1 MKGKISRDIFFYMMI
16 ISILPIFLIY
26 LLNATLLDSYSLNKK
41 KEELHKISKILTEGD
56 GNIDIPRLKRESNV
70 EVYFLNIEDRYQY
83 RIDEDVRGILDDLDW
98 NNVEI
103 GVNFQKVYQKEQ
115 GINLLVNITKITNQM
130 FLVITTPISSVENS
144 VKISREFY
152 YYSFFLV
159 AFLSL
164 LVSYLFS
171 NKVSKPIISLEKN
184 AKDIAQLNFDEKL
197 DIKTGNELES
207 LGTSINTMSEKLE
220 NAIDNLKHANT
231 QLEIDLENE
240 RRLEVMRRSFIS
252 SVNHELKTPLA
263 IMRVYAEGL
272 LEGVAS
278 GEEVEEYCT
287 TIVEEVENMEKIVK
301 ELLYFSEIEAGY
313 KKAEMGTF
321 RIDTLAKKI
330 LEKYS
335 HDFKEKNVQVDFL
348 ISDISV
354 DGDIKLI
361 ERVMENFFS
370 NAVNY
375 VPENG
380 KIKIGGVSDGDSIK
394 ITVFNSGEKIPE
406 DKINEIW
413 KPFFKL
419 DQART
424 RKYGGTGLG
433 LSIVKKILDIHDSS
447 YGVRNLIDGVEFFF
461 TLKNSR

>member
-41 KEELHKISKILTEGD
+41 KEELKKISIILTEGD
-56 GNIDIPRLKRESNV
+56 GNLNIPRLKRESNV
-70 EVYFLNIEDRYQY
+70 EVYFLNMEDRYQY
-83 RIDEDVRGILDDLDW
+83 RIDDDIRGILDDFDW
-98 NNVEI
+98 DNVEI
-103 GVNFQKVYQKEQ
+103 GANFQKVYKKEQ
-115 GINLLVNITKITNQM
+115 GINLLVNMTKITNQM

-164 LVSYLFS
+164 LVSYIFS

-184 AKDIAQLNFDEKL
+184 AKDIALLNFDEKVE
-197 DIKTGNELES
+197 IKTGNELES

-220 NAIDNLKHANT
+220 TAIENLKNANA

-240 RRLEVMRRSFIS
+240 KKLEVMRRSFIS

-278 GEEVEEYCT
+278 DEEIEEYCT

-313 KKAEMGTF
+313 KKAEMKSF
-321 RIDTLAKKI
+321 RIDILTKKI

-335 HDFKEKNVQVDFL
+335 HDFKEKNLQLNFL
-348 ISDISV
+348 MGDLKV
-354 DGDIKLI
+354 NGDIKLI
-361 ERVMENFFS
+361 ERVLENLCS
-370 NAVNY
+370 NAMNY
-375 VPENG
+375 VLENG
-380 KIKIGGVSDGDSIK
+380 EIKIEGVPDGDSIK
-394 ITVFNSGEKIPE
+394 IKILNSGDKIPE
-406 DKINEIW
+406 DKINDIW

-433 LSIVKKILDIHDSS
+433 LSIVKKILDIHGSN
-447 YGVRNLIDGVEFFF
+447 YGVTNLREGVEFFF
-461 TLKNSR
+461 TLKRS

>member
-1 MKGKISRDIFFYMMI
+1 MRGKISRDIFFYMMI

-26 LLNATLLDSYSLNKK
+26 LLNVTLLDSYSLNKK
-41 KEELHKISKILTEGD
+41 KEELHKISEILTEGN

-70 EVYFLNIEDRYQY
+70 EVYFLNMEDRYQY
-83 RIDEDVRGILDDLDW
+83 RIDNDVRGILEELELG
-98 NNVEI
+98 NVKI
-103 GVNFQKVYQKEQ
+103 GANFQKIYQKEQ
-115 GINLLVNITKITNQM
+115 GINLLVNITKMTNQI
-130 FLVITTPISSVENS
+130 FLVITTPISSVENA

-171 NKVSKPIISLEKN
+171 NKVSKPIIRLEKN
-184 AKDIAQLNFDEKL
+184 AKDIALLNFDEKV

-207 LGTSINTMSEKLE
+207 LGASINTMSEKLE
-220 NAIDNLKHANT
+220 NAIENLKHANT
-231 QLEIDLENE
+231 KLEIDLENE
-240 RRLEVMRRSFIS
+240 KRLEVMRRSFIS

-278 GEEVEEYCT
+278 GEEVEEYCI

-301 ELLYFSEIEAGY
+301 ELLYFSEVEAGY
-313 KKAEMGTF
+313 KKVEIASF
-321 RIDTLAKKI
+321 RIDDLAKKT
-330 LEKYS
+330 LEKYAY
-335 HDFKEKNVQVDFL
+335 DFKEKKIHLDFL
-348 ISDISV
+348 IGDVSV
-354 DGDIKLI
+354 DGDVKLI
-361 ERVMENFFS
+361 ERVMENLFS
-370 NAVNY
+370 NAVTY

-380 KIKIGGVSDGDSIK
+380 EIKISGDSDGDSIK
-394 ITVFNSGEKIPE
+394 IRVFNSGEKIPE
-406 DKINEIW
+406 DKINDIW

-433 LSIVKKILDIHDSS
+433 LSIVRKILEIHESN
-447 YGVRNLIDGVEFFF
+447 YGVRNLRKGVEFFF
-461 TLKNSR
+461 SLKNSR